1 MEQTTRRESKSI
13 CVMIGDVSQDFSAEL
28 MQGIFDAS
36 EREGIQL
43 LYLMGMPRHS
53 GAIDQDGKGKRVYHH
68 NSVYDYATLF
78 GADAYILSCGS
89 LSGFENEST
98 FQSLLQRFAAR
109 PYVILQESIPTN
121 LLGKTCITIDNYSSF
136 CQCIEHLIVVHHL
149 QKIALLAGI
158 AAHPDSIERVQ
169 AYCDTMEKFGLPVSE
184 TMIEHGD
191 FSEYSDY
198 QASLLIDNN
207 PGLEAIACC
216 NDEMAKGCYRVCAKR
231 GLKVGRDIAIT
242 GFDDFPMGR
251 SLMPPL
257 TTISQN
263 TYQMGEMAVMQ
274 AISLLEGKQVDP
286 IKQKT
291 KFHIRRSCGCFPDT
305 VRKLFLLDDSS
316 SFADIETVL
325 KNISADLTNVYSYSE
340 KEKSRLLVLEFLQHI
355 HDLLSAEREL
365 SIEKYALADWLQS
378 VVEEYGILTFLLA
391 KRLND
396 YILQMPEQVLQIPS
410 VRSLYDIFSYSQG
423 FLFSYKASMVEKSLD
438 DFRAQSWFIPEL
450 IRDLVDGDSDEE
462 GVFLEVV
469 KRLHAISLN
478 QIYICLLT
486 EPRRL
491 SNFESQNVPCDV
503 LLAAYH
509 SDTVARSFSWAHMPL
524 ISAEDTLRSLPDLQ
538 RTIHMM
544 SFSIFSGDMQYGIL
558 MCEADV
564 TRCSLLHVVGLQL
577 GILTNFLEVKRKE
590 KIIASELD
598 NTREKNEILN
608 FLNEYDP
615 LCNILNRRGFIERA
629 IRLNRDNIG
638 KNAICVF
645 LDLDH
650 LKEINDAFGHV
661 AGDTSLVAIS
671 DILRKTV
678 RSNDLVARLGG
689 DEFVVMFVIDVLDQE
704 CSFKSR
710 LKQELDH
717 FNDTS
722 GYPYYVEASMGMTC
736 FACDHKLEIATIVNN
751 ADQLLYEEKKN
762 RRPSA
767 LRHKA
772 P

>member
-1 MEQTTRRESKSI
+1 MTKATRQESKSI

-28 MQGIFDAS
+28 MKGIFDAS
-36 EREGIQL
+36 KREGIQL
-43 LYLMGMPRHS
+43 LYLMGMPRHAE
-53 GAIDQDGKGKRVYHH
+53 AIDQDGKGKRAYHH

-78 GADAYILSCGS
+78 GADAYFLSCGS

-109 PYVILQESIPTN
+109 PYVILQESIPSN

-158 AAHPDSIERVQ
+158 AAHPDSTERVQ
-169 AYCDTMEKFGLPVSE
+169 AYRDTMNKYGLPISE

-216 NDEMAKGCYRVCAKR
+216 NDEMAKGCYRVCTKR

-242 GFDDFPMGR
+242 GFDNFSTSR
-251 SLMPPL
+251 SLIPPL
-257 TTISQN
+257 TTISQD

-286 IKQKT
+286 IKLKT

-316 SFADIETVL
+316 SFMDIETVL
-325 KNISADLTNVYSYSE
+325 KNISVDLTNAYSNSE
-340 KEKSRLLVLEFLQHI
+340 KERSGSLVLEFLQHI
-355 HDLLSAEREL
+355 HTLLSAERVI
-365 SIEKYALADWLQS
+365 SVEKYTLADWLQS
-378 VVEEYGILTFLLA
+378 FVEEYGSSTYLLA

-396 YILQMPEQVLQIPS
+396 YMLQMPEQALQIPS
-410 VRSLYDIFSYSQG
+410 MRDLYDILSYSQG
-423 FLFSYKASMVEKSLD
+423 FLFSYKASMVEKNLD

-450 IRDLVDGDSDEE
+450 IRDLVEGDIDDGS
-462 GVFLEVV
+462 VFLEVV
-469 KRLHAISLN
+469 KRLHTIGLN
-478 QIYICLLT
+478 HIYICLLP
-486 EPRRL
+486 EPRAL

-503 LLAAYH
+503 LIAAYH
-509 SDTVARSFSWAHMPL
+509 SDTVVRAFPWARMPL
-524 ISAEDTLRSLPDLQ
+524 ISSKDTLQSLPDLQ
-538 RTIHMM
+538 RTTHMM

-558 MCEADV
+558 MCEADA
-564 TRCSLLHVVGLQL
+564 TKCSLLHVVGLQL
-577 GILTNFLEVKRKE
+577 GILTNFLDVKRKE
-590 KIIASELD
+590 RIVASELN

-615 LCNILNRRGFIERA
+615 LCDILNRRGFIERA
-629 IRLNRDNIG
+629 IKLNRDNIG

-650 LKEINDAFGHV
+650 LKEINDTFGHV
-661 AGDTSLVAIS
+661 RGDTALVAVS

-678 RSNDLVARLGG
+678 RSNDLVARIGG
-689 DEFVVMFVIDVLDQE
+689 DEFVGMFLIDAPEQE
-704 CSFKSR
+704 YNFRSR
-710 LKQELDH
+710 LKQAFDH

-736 FACDHKLEIATIVNN
+736 FTCDYKLEISTIVNN
-751 ADQLLYEEKKN
+751 ADQLLYEEKKHK
-762 RRPSA
+762 RPSA
-767 LRHKA
+767 LRHKT

>member
-1 MEQTTRRESKSI
+1 MEKTAHRESKSI
-13 CVMIGDVSQDFSAEL
+13 CVMIGDVSLDFSAEL
-28 MQGIFDAS
+28 MRGIFDAS
-36 EREGIQL
+36 KREGVQL
-43 LYLMGMPRHS
+43 LYLMGMPRH
-53 GAIDQDGKGKRVYHH
+53 AETIDQDGKGKRVYHH

-98 FQSLLQRFAAR
+98 FQSFLQRFAAR
-109 PYVILQESIPTN
+109 PYVILQESIPAN
-121 LLGKTCITIDNYSSF
+121 LLGKTCITIENYSSF
-136 CQCIEHLIVVHHL
+136 CQCIEHLIVVHHF

-158 AAHPDSIERVQ
+158 AAHPDNVERER
-169 AYCDTMEKFGLPVSE
+169 AYHDTMKKYGLPISE

-207 PGLEAIACC
+207 PGLEAIVCC
-216 NDEMAKGCYRVCAKR
+216 NDEMAKGCYRVCTRR

-242 GFDDFPMGR
+242 GFDNFSTGR

-257 TTISQN
+257 TTISQD

-286 IKQKT
+286 IKLKT
-291 KFHIRRSCGCFPDT
+291 NFLIRRSCGCFPDT
-305 VRKLFLLDDSS
+305 VRELFLPDDSS
-316 SFADIETVL
+316 SVADIETVL
-325 KNISADLTNVYSYSE
+325 KNISADLTNVYSSSE
-340 KEKSRLLVLEFLQHI
+340 KERSRLLVLEFLQYI
-355 HDLLSAEREL
+355 HNLHSAERGL
-365 SIEKYALADWLQS
+365 SVEKYTLAEWLQS
-378 VVEEYGILTFLLA
+378 FVEKYGNSTYLLA

-396 YILQMPEQVLQIPS
+396 YMLQMPEQVLQIPS
-410 VRSLYDIFSYSQG
+410 MRDLHDIFSYSQG
-423 FLFSYKASMVEKSLD
+423 FLSSYKASMVEKSLD

-450 IRDLVDGDSDEE
+450 IRDLVEGDIDDG

-478 QIYICLLT
+478 HIYICLLP
-486 EPRRL
+486 EPQPITD
-491 SNFESQNVPCDV
+491 FESQHMPGDV

-509 SDTVARSFSWAHMPL
+509 SDTVVRSFPRAHMPL

-538 RTIHMM
+538 HTTNMM

-558 MCEADV
+558 MCEADA
-564 TRCSLLHVVGLQL
+564 TKCSLLHVVGLQL
-577 GILTNFLEVKRKE
+577 GILTNYLDVKRRE
-590 KIIASELD
+590 KIITSELY

-638 KNAICVF
+638 KNAVCVF
-645 LDLDH
+645 LDLDY
-650 LKEINDAFGHV
+650 LKEINDTFGH
-661 AGDTSLVAIS
+661 AEGDTALIAVS

-678 RSNDLVARLGG
+678 RSNDLVARIGG
-689 DEFVVMFVIDVLDQE
+689 DEFIGMFLIDAPAQDLK
-704 CSFKSR
+704 FRNR
-710 LKQELDH
+710 LQQAFDH

-722 GYPYYVEASMGMTC
+722 GYPYYVEASMGMVC
-736 FACDHKLEIATIVNN
+736 FKCDHELEISTIVNN
-751 ADQLLYEEKKN
+751 ADQLLYEEKKH
-762 RRPSA
+762 RRQSA
-767 LRHKA
+767 LRHKVL
-772 P
+772 